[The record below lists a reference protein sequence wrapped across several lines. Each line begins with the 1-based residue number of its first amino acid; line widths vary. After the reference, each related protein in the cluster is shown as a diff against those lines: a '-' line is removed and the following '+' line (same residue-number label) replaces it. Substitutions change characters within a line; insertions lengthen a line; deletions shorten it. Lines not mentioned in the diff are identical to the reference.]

1 MKLKFNRA
9 WPIAVLAAFGVAGC
23 AELKQLDDAAM
34 AKALEMR
41 GATGEMQPEPWP
53 GEMKVPEAAQ
63 CSFGRVY
70 PESHNCCVM
79 KRYTTRLDVDTAYAR
94 AMQEYAFTDKRNAA
108 EGANFTHYHGH
119 LYQTNAGAM
128 YRLMG
133 EVVPRSDVRLR
144 RGVWMG
150 LVIAKASPTTA
161 EVEPVYCEIRAR
173 RMQDQLGWHLAVQES
188 IRQTLPPMAAAQ
200 ASKR

>member
-1 MKLKFNRA
+1 MKPKFTCA
-9 WPIAVLAAFGVAGC
+9 WPIAALIATGMAGC
-23 AELKQLDDAAM
+23 AEMKQLDDAAM

-41 GATGEMQPEPWP
+41 GATGEMQPEQWP

-63 CSFGRVY
+63 CSFGRAY

-79 KRYTTRLDVDTAYAR
+79 KRYTTTVDVDTAYAR
-94 AMQEYAFTDKRNAA
+94 AMQEYAFTAKRSSA
-108 EGANFTHYHGH
+108 EGAGFTHYHGH

-133 EVVPRSDVRLR
+133 EVVPRGDVKLR

-161 EVEPVYCEIRAR
+161 EVEPVYCEIRGR
-173 RMQDQLGWHLAVQES
+173 RMQDQLGWHQAVQQS
-188 IRQTLPPMAAAQ
+188 IRLTLPPVAAQ
-200 ASKR
+200 PGKL